1 MISYFEGRSDLDDI
15 LLTDPDLHLQKIF
28 HQLWFGDGESIRV
41 KIKVLVKVMVKVMV
55 MVMGPTCVVKVR
67 FGFFGRGHGDCV
79 GQGHVHDVG
88 QGLRIVD

>member
-41 KIKVLVKVMVKVMV
+41 KVMV
-55 MVMGPTCVVKVR
+55 MVMVCE
-67 FGFFGRGHGDCV
+67 GFTYRGFTYRYI
-79 GQGHVHDVG
+79 
-88 QGLRIVD
+88 LRISVIIIIMSRFLF

>member
-41 KIKVLVKVMVKVMV
+41 KIKVMVKVMVK
-55 MVMGPTCVVKVR
+55 GRTGQREALVKS
-67 FGFFGRGHGDCV
+67 GSTGRATKT
-79 GQGHVHDVG
+79 VHQLEREDVG
-88 QGLRIVD
+88 